1 MPKIKNNEKT
11 CENIFEYVIK
21 SIENLKIEARQK
33 QLIAI
38 YESIAEELIDKR
50 LQI

>member
-11 CENIFEYVIK
+11 CENIEYVIK